1 MMIELIINGKDYSE
15 GDINLLINQ
24 DGITGTNELQFF
36 TGDSELRFNDENA
49 EINISI
55 KIDSDDD
62 LNKLIDGSQNA
73 NMSIDRINHALA
85 FIRRELDVVRT
96 RNEEAFKLY
105 RDLCGAAF
113 VKE

>member
-1 MMIELIINGKDYSE
+1 MIELIANNKSYSD
-15 GDINLLINQ
+15 GDINILINK
-24 DGITGTNELQFF
+24 DGITGKTELQFF

-49 EINISI
+49 EIKISI
-55 KIDSDDD
+55 EIASDDD
-62 LNKLIDGSQNA
+62 LSKLIDGSQNA
-73 NMSIDRINHALA
+73 DMSIDRINQALA

-113 VKE
+113 VQE